1 MHIFQKV
8 VKGFPLKVKSGKYV
22 PCVLYK
28 AVIGY
33 GFMCY
38 VESTGFKSHWYLN
51 PYDAVRE
58 ALSVLR
64 ASK

>member
-8 VKGFPLKVKSGKYV
+8 VKAFPLKVKSGKFV

-28 AVIGY
+28 AVIGR

-38 VESTGFKSHWYLN
+38 VESTGFKSRWYTD
-51 PYDAVRE
+51 PYHAVAE
-58 ALSVLR
+58 ALSKLR
-64 ASK
+64 SQ

>member
-8 VKGFPLKVKSGKYV
+8 VRAFPLKVKSGKFV

-28 AVIGY
+28 AFIGT

-38 VESTGFKSHWYLN
+38 VESTGFKSHWYKF
-51 PYDAVRE
+51 PYDAVCE
-58 ALSVLR
+58 ALAVLR
-64 ASK
+64 S